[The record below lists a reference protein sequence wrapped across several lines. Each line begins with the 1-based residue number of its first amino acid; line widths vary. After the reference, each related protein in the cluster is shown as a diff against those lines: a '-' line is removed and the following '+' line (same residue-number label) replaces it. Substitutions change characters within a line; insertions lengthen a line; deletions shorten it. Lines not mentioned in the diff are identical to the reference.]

1 MQQLRL
7 IGMTSLLTILIWVA
21 ADSSLSDSASLQVN
35 ITPSSGGGSDMRVE
49 ATGAYIESFD
59 VQVSGRKA
67 TITLLKSREPLT
79 VRVPV
84 SSRGS
89 GLYTLQL
96 IDEVRNHAA
105 ELSEVFVQAVTPPT
119 LDIQVDR
126 DKVVTMPVQVLRGS
140 LDYEGP
146 LVVDPTEVEVTISE
160 LDYERLD
167 RADRRVVLDP
177 DEYLRTAPRGQ
188 LLSTGVP
195 LTPIVGGF
203 NVQLFPESVTV
214 QFKLAEQL
222 QEETLSAV
230 PIKIESSL
238 DIFNEYKV
246 EVRDAGTILTQPITI
261 KGPIEEIERI
271 RAGEIRI
278 WGVISLTAADKA
290 DTGQYRY
297 LTPRFNLPEGVE
309 LVTEIEPIEF
319 RLVPG
324 SATAPDTS

>member
-7 IGMTSLLTILIWVA
+7 FGMTSLLTILVWVA
-21 ADSSLSDSASLQVN
+21 ADSSLSDSAALQVN
-35 ITPSSGGGSDMRVE
+35 ITPFSGGGSDMRVA
-49 ATGAYIESFD
+49 ATGADIKPFD

-67 TITLLKSREPLT
+67 TIALLKSREPLT
-79 VRVPV
+79 VRLPV

-96 IDEVRNHAA
+96 IDELRSHAD
-105 ELSEVFVQAVTPPT
+105 ELSEVFVQDVTPPT
-119 LDIQVDR
+119 LDIRVDR

-160 LDYERLD
+160 LDYGRLD
-167 RADRRVVLDP
+167 PADRRVVLDP

-203 NVQLFPESVTV
+203 SVQLFPESVTV

-238 DIFNEYKV
+238 DIFNEYNV

-271 RAGEIRI
+271 RADEIRI

-290 DTGQYRY
+290 DKGQYRY
-297 LTPRFNLPEGVE
+297 LTPRFNLPEQVE
-309 LVTEIEPIEF
+309 LVTEVEPIEI
-319 RLVPG
+319 RLVPRSG
-324 SATAPDTS
+324 AVPDAS